1 MSDGFEPQ
9 PWFRAKAY
17 GYGWVP
23 ASWQGWLVT
32 VAFMVLIIATSVLF
46 SPADHGTPQAVAL
59 VLELRRKV
67 GVDTLTPNPFMFYAL
82 MAFEALA
89 FILVARALS
98 RPIKPLD

>member
-1 MSDGFEPQ
+1 MSDGFEPE

-32 VAFMVLIIATSVLF
+32 MAFMVLILATAMLF
-46 SPADHGTPQAVAL
+46 SPATHGTPQAMAMVHSIRHAT
-59 VLELRRKV
+59 
-67 GVDTLTPNPFMFYAL
+67 GVDTLTLNPFLFYGLLAV
-82 MAFEALA
+82 EAVA

-98 RPIKPLD
+98 RPIRPLD